1 MRGIAS
7 TGDKSKQY
15 YYDSQGRSYLMDNWS
30 KDQNSHMRSTASGP
44 RQPKRTPSEELI
56 LATQEPV
63 LGGIEKTVE
72 YRVSLEGRST
82 K

>member
-1 MRGIAS
+1 ME
-7 TGDKSKQY
+7 
-15 YYDSQGRSYLMDNWS
+15 NWS
-30 KDQNSHMRSTASGP
+30 KDRSSHIQSNASAP

-56 LATQEPV
+56 LASQEPEH
-63 LGGIEKTVE
+63 GGIEKTVE